1 LAQLK
6 AASGL
11 TILADPFSRNILW
24 EGHPETI
31 KLPSG
36 AILDTAG
43 QRELEDN
50 AARLRAMEEYLASE
64 TDEEHT
70 VRLSIDALVAYLAKS
85 LLDPLGDTNERISYQ
100 IALCVSFVR
109 MPF

>member
-1 LAQLK
+1 
-6 AASGL
+6 
-11 TILADPFSRNILW
+11 
-24 EGHPETI
+24 
-31 KLPSG
+31 
-36 AILDTAG
+36 
-43 QRELEDN
+43 
-50 AARLRAMEEYLASE
+50 MEEYLASE